1 MTKVL
6 SELDEANIQLV
17 IDQRIRQ
24 VSKIPRD
31 VRAALMVAVKQG
43 RLCHLKGD
51 TYAPEYFCVPEALK
65 ECQELQTKVTIDRL
79 EALAKIYK

>member
-1 MTKVL
+1 MSKVL
-6 SELDEANIQLV
+6 SQLDEANIQLV
-17 IDQRIRQ
+17 INQRIRE
-24 VSKIPRD
+24 VGRIPRE

-51 TYAPEYFCVPEALK
+51 TYAPEYLCVPEALE

-79 EALAKIYK
+79 TALAKIFK